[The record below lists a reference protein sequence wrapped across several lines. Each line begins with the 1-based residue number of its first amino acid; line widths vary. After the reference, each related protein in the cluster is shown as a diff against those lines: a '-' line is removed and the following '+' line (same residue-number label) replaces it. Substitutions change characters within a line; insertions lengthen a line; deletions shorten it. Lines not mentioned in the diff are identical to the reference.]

1 MRKGQSFVV
10 EFILFFGISFSLFAT
25 ISYYFY
31 SQNSYLTNQIGE
43 SETDLVNKI
52 ISTDIVTANSCK
64 KCKTIL
70 IRDQIP
76 QKIGGFY
83 YDVNVNDNIDT
94 TLYSQKHFSK
104 QGTIFNLDKTFDI
117 SGSTKSENKR
127 IEIKIN
133 NEEKTIE
140 VS

>member
-1 MRKGQSFVV
+1 MRKGQSLVV

-31 SQNSYLTNQIGE
+31 SQNLYLTEQVGK
-43 SETDLVNKI
+43 STTDLVNKL

-64 KCKTIL
+64 SCETIL
-70 IRDQIP
+70 IRDDIP
-76 QKIGGFY
+76 QQIGGYY
-83 YDVNVNDNIDT
+83 YDITISDNIET

-104 QGTIFNLDKTFDI
+104 QGTIFNLDKTFDL

-133 NEEKTIE
+133 NIEKNIE
-140 VS
+140 VN